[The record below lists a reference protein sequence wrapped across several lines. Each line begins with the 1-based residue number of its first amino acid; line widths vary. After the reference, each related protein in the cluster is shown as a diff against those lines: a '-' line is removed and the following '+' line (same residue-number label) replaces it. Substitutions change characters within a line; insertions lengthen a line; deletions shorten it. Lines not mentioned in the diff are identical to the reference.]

1 MGITGIG
8 IVEEIRC
15 FHWVCSFQVNY
26 WNSNVNEVQGIV
38 MDQEGK
44 VVHRLFG
51 KWHEG
56 LYCGVAPSA
65 KCIWRPGE
73 TRRSALPQE
82 APERS
87 DRGRECQI
95 TPGGPPCVFFNNE
108 VKNLDAKANVVLFI
122 LNMYIL

>member
-8 IVEEIRC
+8 VVEEIRC
-15 FHWVCSFQVNY
+15 FHWVWFFQVNY
-26 WNSNVNEVQGIV
+26 WNSNVNEVQGVV

-65 KCIWRPGE
+65 KCVWRPGE
-73 TRRSALPQE
+73 TTGVISLRRPPREVTEGGKVHHS
-82 APERS
+82 
-87 DRGRECQI
+87 RGSTLC
-95 TPGGPPCVFFNNE
+95 F
-108 VKNLDAKANVVLFI
+108 L
-122 LNMYIL
+122 

>member
-1 MGITGIG
+1 M
-8 IVEEIRC
+8 
-15 FHWVCSFQVNY
+15 
-26 WNSNVNEVQGIV
+26 NEVQGVV

-73 TRRSALPQE
+73 TGLSVPLLGGAM
-82 APERS
+82 S
-87 DRGRECQI
+87 GRKW
-95 TPGGPPCVFFNNE
+95 GGSHCLMRYTLRFNSEIINT
-108 VKNLDAKANVVLFI
+108 NA
-122 LNMYIL
+122 

>member
-1 MGITGIG
+1 MGVLIG
-8 IVEEIRC
+8 V
-15 FHWVCSFQVNY
+15 WLFQVNY
-26 WNSNVNEVQGIV
+26 WNSNVNEVQGVV

-73 TRRSALPQE
+73 TSRSVLPQQALAE
-82 APERS
+82 VGKARS
-87 DRGRECQI
+87 SRGVFNSEI
-95 TPGGPPCVFFNNE
+95 TNM
-108 VKNLDAKANVVLFI
+108 DA
-122 LNMYIL
+122 